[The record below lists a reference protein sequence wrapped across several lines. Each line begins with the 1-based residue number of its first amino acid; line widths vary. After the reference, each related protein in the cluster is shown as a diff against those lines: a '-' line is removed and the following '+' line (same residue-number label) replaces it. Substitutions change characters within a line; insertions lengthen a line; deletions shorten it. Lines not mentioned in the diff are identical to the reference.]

1 MALHFLLG
9 GTRSGKSRLAETL
22 AASFGTDVTY
32 IATAT
37 AGDEEMTKRIEH
49 HQQSRPSSW
58 KTIEEPVF
66 LAQAIEQAFKIGDV
80 VLVDCLTLWIC
91 NLMCETEKGLLASEQ
106 SGFMQLLQQVSRNDV
121 EGKQLILVS
130 NETNMGVIPMDA
142 FTREYCD
149 IAGRLHQQIA
159 ELDGN
164 VILAVAGLPHVIK
177 GNWLLSAQ

>member
-22 AASFGTDVTY
+22 AASFSADVAY

-37 AGDEEMTKRIEH
+37 AGDDEMLARIEH
-49 HQQSRPSSW
+49 HKQSRPANW
-58 KTIEEPVF
+58 KTIEEPLYLSKVIEDAF
-66 LAQAIEQAFKIGDV
+66 LDRDI

-91 NLMCETEKGLLASEQ
+91 NLMCEKEKEIAAAEQ
-106 SGFMQLLQQVSRNDV
+106 SSFLTFLQTFTEADTGN
-121 EGKQLILVS
+121 KHLILVS

-149 IAGRLHQQIA
+149 IAGRLHQNIA
-159 ELDGN
+159 EMEGN

-177 GNWLLSAQ
+177 GNWLLSEE